1 MPRND
6 HNHSLLP
13 HGTKHGTDG
22 SQASANAALY
32 KLHSLEPTPVPHLSA
47 ETRNPGFCA
56 SSNVGAS
63 PKPRHGYCVAS
74 LKLLVYHTPPSSHP
88 QSPGGKVASAP
99 RQSNAKYHNV
109 LCSHYHWGKL
119 SMIGESSSLPA
130 PSLSDVPSPALLA
143 RAGIIILRH
152 EGMRE

>member
-22 SQASANAALY
+22 SQASANTALY
-32 KLHSLEPTPVPHLSA
+32 KLHSSHSSPLRFPISQPRP
-47 ETRNPGFCA
+47 ETLGLRFKQRWSFPQL
-56 SSNVGAS
+56 
-63 PKPRHGYCVAS
+63 RHGYCVAS
-74 LKLLVYHTPPSSHP
+74 SKLLVYHTPPSSHP

-143 RAGIIILRH
+143 RAGIIIICD
-152 EGMRE
+152 MRE